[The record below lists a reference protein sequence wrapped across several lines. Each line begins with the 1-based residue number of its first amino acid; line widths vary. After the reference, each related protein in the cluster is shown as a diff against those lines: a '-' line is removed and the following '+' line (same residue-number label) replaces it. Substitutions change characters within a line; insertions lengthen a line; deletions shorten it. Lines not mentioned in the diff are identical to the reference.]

1 MSPGCKYLK
10 NLDTTS
16 SSEVASGFSDEDAD
30 SSPPE
35 PQACPPGGSG
45 GAGFALGGGDIFDL
59 LAFAFTQTGEV
70 ENPACPSGDCAFG
83 VPHTLPVYG
92 NIGILGLLFGLPGG
106 DSLQRIKDIINN
118 ALKQAKLSECL
129 NKWIGPGTVLTNANL
144 PYINATQSSAQLS
157 ARRGANDVLGTPDM
171 PVPST
176 GRGTALVASDILGNT
191 DLAMRTYLHETAN
204 ILAMQQFTNSG
215 VTGNDRAL
223 LGARGTPPTGVQAWE
238 AAHPPADG
246 DIGWQ
251 FELCVFGARGGTT
264 VVVH

>member
-1 MSPGCKYLK
+1 MGGLGAVQYTFTGSA
-10 NLDTTS
+10 NFHWLDYS
-16 SSEVASGFSDEDAD
+16 FDELMDFAD
-30 SSPPE
+30 RGEISLT
-35 PQACPPGGSG
+35 GVT
-45 GAGFALGGGDIFDL
+45 FLGGGSYF
-59 LAFAFTQTGEV
+59 QGEQ
-70 ENPACPSGDCAFG
+70 SG
-83 VPHTLPVYG
+83 
-92 NIGILGLLFGLPGG
+92 GG
-106 DSLQRIKDIINN
+106 GGGGAQRIKDIINN

-144 PYINATQSSAQLS
+144 PYLNATQSSAQLS
-157 ARRGANDVLGTPDM
+157 ARRGAQNVLGTPDM

-204 ILAMQQFTNSG
+204 ILAMQQFTSSG

-223 LGARGTPPTGVQAWE
+223 RGARGTPATGVQAWE